1 MEVTI
6 NSYGATLRKSNGCFV
21 VTTSDGTSTTLPVG
35 DIERIEIARGTM
47 LTTDAIMLAIEND
60 ISIVLTEHSGKA
72 IGRVYSGFSDTV
84 ASIRRGQLFFYY
96 TEDGLSWCKNNITE
110 KIATQASL
118 LDKLARCYGANQTI
132 IKKYVS
138 KLNWLSSKVT
148 KTQGL
153 RISDAIAE
161 LRGIE
166 GWAARLYFEAYS
178 SLLPEHLRF
187 DHRSQHPA
195 YDGINAFLNYGYS
208 ILCNRVEDSIFKVGL
223 DPTLGVMHNNRHV
236 SAHHLT
242 FDLMETYRVWVDEL
256 LFVLVMK
263 NVITSDSYVIN
274 DDRTVTLT
282 EEGRRTFSYAFRLY
296 LEEVCDF
303 RHTRHS
309 RLTEMYDNVHKF
321 ALRMK
326 KYENY
331 NVA

>member
-1 MEVTI
+1 MEVII
-6 NSYGATLRKSNGCFV
+6 NSYGASLRKANGCFV
-21 VTTSDGTSTTLPVG
+21 VTSDGVSTTLPVG
-35 DIERIEIARGTM
+35 DVERIEMARGTL

-60 ISIVLTEHSGKA
+60 ISIVLTEHSGRSV
-72 IGRVYSGFSDTV
+72 GRFCSGLSDSV
-84 ASIRRGQLFFYY
+84 ASIRRGQLIFYY
-96 TEDGLSWCKNNITE
+96 TEDGMSWCRDNVMV
-110 KIATQASL
+110 KIASQASL
-118 LDKLARCYGANQTI
+118 LEKLAGCCGASQGNI
-132 IKKYVS
+132 RKYIS
-138 KLNWLSSKVT
+138 KLHWLSSKAL

-153 RISDAIAE
+153 RISDVVSE

-178 SLLPEHLRF
+178 SMLPEPLQFSR
-187 DHRSQHPA
+187 RSQHPA

-208 ILCNRVEDSIFKVGL
+208 ILCNKVDDSVFRVGL

-236 SAHHLT
+236 SSHHLT
-242 FDLMETYRVWVDEL
+242 FDLMEIYRVWVDEL

-263 NVITSDSYVIN
+263 NLITSNSYIVN
-274 DDRTVTLT
+274 EDKTVMLT
-282 EEGRRTFSYAFRLY
+282 DEGRRSFSYAFRIY

-303 RHTRHS
+303 GPTRHS
-309 RLTEMYDNVHKF
+309 RLTEIYDNVHKF